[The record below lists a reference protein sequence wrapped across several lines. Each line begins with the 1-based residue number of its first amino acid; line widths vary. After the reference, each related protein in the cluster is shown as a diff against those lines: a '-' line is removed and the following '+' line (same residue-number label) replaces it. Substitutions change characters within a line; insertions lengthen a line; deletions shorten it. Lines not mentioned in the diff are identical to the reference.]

1 MEERYRNDYEGEFV
15 IVGVKMVNGKKQ
27 QEREFVENPIQIKSI
42 SGRATCVSNGVS
54 STQFQIDRLMLH
66 HGLLNTLPLNVY
78 TTGSLYNKVHAN
90 FHVTFNDA
98 HLHELIDKKLTE
110 DIIVYT
116 STTQCLKRPGEFFIV
131 PYGYKSTE
139 EAVAAYLAAF
149 DGHREVF
156 LVGYDEYTLDGL
168 TRRTKMIETVGQVIK
183 TYSAT
188 KFYHVTPEDNVPKE
202 WLPYRNLEAM
212 AVREF
217 ISYCDI
223 S

>member
-27 QEREFVENPIQIKSI
+27 QEREFVENPIQIKS
-42 SGRATCVSNGVS
+42 
-54 STQFQIDRLMLH
+54 
-66 HGLLNTLPLNVY
+66 
-78 TTGSLYNKVHAN
+78 N

-156 LVGYDEYTLDGL
+156 LVGYDEFTTDGL
-168 TRRTKMIETVGQVIK
+168 TRRTKMVETVGQVIK

-202 WLPYRNLEAM
+202 WMPYRNLEAM
-212 AVREF
+212 TVREF